1 VNSLAHADAEIVII
15 DDDPSVVRL
24 LSRALQSAGYQ
35 SPQGFTDPLEAS
47 FYLESHDPDLIT
59 LDICMP
65 GLDGYGLL
73 EALDKKR
80 LPDATLPVLAIS
92 GLGDFEARERAV
104 RAGAKDFLVKPV
116 SIQDFLLHVYSLLDA
131 RFIERR
137 LSESRDVLE
146 GLVRDGASG
155 LGQAYVESIER
166 LGRLAEL
173 RDDATGKHTYRV
185 AHLSALLAQ
194 TLCLAHEE
202 IELIRRAAPLH
213 DVGKVAIEDRILL
226 KKGALSSEEAEIMR
240 GHARVGAQLL
250 GGGHSD
256 LMKMAEQI
264 AISHHERWDGE
275 GYPCGLAGD
284 EIPLCG
290 RIVAVADAFDAITH
304 ARPYKE
310 AYSSSHALAEIERE
324 SGRQFD
330 PRVVG
335 ALMRVE
341 RAALPESESMLPY
354 DGQHIFCT
362 AAGPAGQRA
371 HQ

>member
-1 VNSLAHADAEIVII
+1 
-15 DDDPSVVRL
+15 
-24 LSRALQSAGYQ
+24 
-35 SPQGFTDPLEAS
+35 
-47 FYLESHDPDLIT
+47 
-59 LDICMP
+59 
-65 GLDGYGLL
+65 
-73 EALDKKR
+73 
-80 LPDATLPVLAIS
+80 
-92 GLGDFEARERAV
+92 
-104 RAGAKDFLVKPV
+104 
-116 SIQDFLLHVYSLLDA
+116 
-131 RFIERR
+131 
-137 LSESRDVLE
+137 
-146 GLVRDGASG
+146 
-155 LGQAYVESIER
+155 
-166 LGRLAEL
+166 
-173 RDDATGKHTYRV
+173 
-185 AHLSALLAQ
+185 
-194 TLCLAHEE
+194 
-202 IELIRRAAPLH
+202 
-213 DVGKVAIEDRILL
+213 
-226 KKGALSSEEAEIMR
+226 
-240 GHARVGAQLL
+240 
-250 GGGHSD
+250 
-256 LMKMAEQI
+256 MKMAEQI